1 MVIGPALAPPAHDT
15 EVVHL
20 RVDGMG
26 CEACQANVQRM
37 MDGFPGVL
45 ASEVDFKSGS
55 AKVLVARRWG
65 EGRGGFNVTDV
76 VEKLFDKGYMVYPIV
91 SNDAGVHASGHSDY
105 GQNIVVEDGDG
116 AVHDADKGHV
126 DL

>member
-1 MVIGPALAPPAHDT
+1 
-15 EVVHL
+15 
-20 RVDGMG
+20 
-26 CEACQANVQRM
+26 M

-55 AKVLVARRWG
+55 AKMLVARRWG

-91 SNDAGVHASGHSDY
+91 SSDAGAHAPGHSDK
-105 GQNIVVEDGDG
+105 GQDIIVGDKEG
-116 AVHDADKGHV
+116 AVHTADKGHE
-126 DL
+126 DLWINIITAG